1 MIKKWI
7 KENPSGIHI
16 LVYIIFTLILFL
28 IIAFQSVTI
37 IQIKTD
43 LNNEKEKYFNLQN
56 EMNYLMQ
63 KTEKEINEFDIEE
76 KAREMGMKYNNEQIV
91 EIVEFDDY
99 NGKNVTHTEKTIIY
113 IKEWYN
119 FIKKQW
125 DNLF

>member
-1 MIKKWI
+1 M
-7 KENPSGIHI
+7 
-16 LVYIIFTLILFL
+16 YIIFTLILFL